1 MAQFTDFM
9 NILPDPNNSIGWA
22 GQSTTSSS
30 EGAAAGPGFASVSLT
45 SQQPTIRNVTNSG
58 RILGR
63 AIAAHKWK
71 IKITYNPMTRAEF
84 DPVYTFL
91 LQRRGPL
98 NPFFVSLP
106 QYRVPKDSTFATYA
120 ASNNL
125 EVASGAG
132 TGAGNTSLTIT
143 QTGSVSPPITAYS
156 ISTHSHPKPGD
167 LFTFN
172 ATNSNHK
179 KAYMVTK
186 VQTPTD
192 YQGSSAPASN
202 HLVIDFIPSLSKAVV
217 SGDDLI
223 FHNPLVKVI
232 MVGDVQEYSLNTQNL
247 YSFSLNLEEVQ

>member
-1 MAQFTDFM
+1 MAQFTDFT
-9 NILPDPNNSIGWA
+9 NIRPDPNNSIGWA

-45 SQQPTIRNVTNSG
+45 SQQPTIRDVTNSG

-71 IKITYNPMTRAEF
+71 IKIKYNPMTRAEF

-120 ASNNL
+120 ASTNL
-125 EVASGAG
+125 EVASGIAAG
-132 TGAGNTSLTIT
+132 ATSALIGRSGYSNTTNKT
-143 QTGSVSPPITAYS
+143 PF
-156 ISTHSHPKPGD
+156 PGD
-167 LFTFN
+167 LFTLN

-179 KAYMVTK
+179 KVYMVNCNIINNK
-186 VQTPTD
+186 
-192 YQGSSAPASN
+192 
-202 HLVIDFIPSLSKAVV
+202 
-217 SGDDLI
+217 I
-223 FHNPLVKVI
+223 F
-232 MVGDVQEYSLNTQNL
+232 M
-247 YSFSLNLEEVQ
+247 